1 MSRRIES
8 CVWTVAFAL
17 IGCGQTGQEVY
28 PLRVE
33 GAGTATGTLI
43 VPTRA
48 PPDPAPVCAPPC
60 ECGSGDWEVT
70 LEQADV
76 AFGPLYLCASVR
88 AGPELCPESIAEML
102 DVGVVDALDPAP
114 VLLGAGQALTGRAQS
129 AMWDYGR
136 SWLLTQ
142 TEVVPDPRA
151 PGGHSLVL
159 RGTAT
164 KGPTSFRFA
173 ADVDVDASEA
183 GLYGVQS
190 APVTRDFAGPYE
202 SLSVRFDPGAWV
214 SGIDFDAVACGRA
227 SASEVDVSFAR
238 TSIAYNSLYI
248 AMNNS
253 RLPTLVGQS
262 SAAP

>member
-1 MSRRIES
+1 
-8 CVWTVAFAL
+8 
-17 IGCGQTGQEVY
+17 
-28 PLRVE
+28 
-33 GAGTATGTLI
+33 
-43 VPTRA
+43 
-48 PPDPAPVCAPPC
+48 
-60 ECGSGDWEVT
+60 
-70 LEQADV
+70 
-76 AFGPLYLCASVR
+76 
-88 AGPELCPESIAEML
+88 ML
-102 DVGVVDALDPAP
+102 DVAVVDALDPAP
-114 VLLGAGQALTGRAQS
+114 VLLGEGVALTGRAQS

-136 SWLLTQ
+136 SWLFTQ
-142 TEVVPDPRA
+142 TVVIPDPRA

-190 APVTRDFAGPYE
+190 APVARDFTGPYE

-214 SGIDFDAVACGRA
+214 SSIDFDAVACSRA
-227 SASEVDVSFAR
+227 SASAVDVRFAR

>member
-1 MSRRIES
+1 MSVRVRG
-8 CVWTVAFAL
+8 VPLLLAL
-17 IGCGQTGQEVY
+17 LLTACGVTGQDSY

-33 GAGTATGTLI
+33 GTGTTTPPFV
-43 VPTRA
+43 VPARLPASCAA
-48 PPDPAPVCAPPC
+48 PCAC
-60 ECGSGDWEVT
+60 DAGEWQVT

-76 AFGPLYLCASVR
+76 AFGPLYLCASER
-88 AGPELCPESIAEML
+88 AEPDLCPESLAEML
-102 DVGVVDALDPAP
+102 EVGVIDALDPTP
-114 VLLGAGQALTGRAQS
+114 VLLGEGQAFTGRAQS

-136 SWLLTQ
+136 SWLFTQ
-142 TEVVPDPRA
+142 SVVRPDPRA

-190 APVTRDFAGPYE
+190 APVARDFTGPYE

-214 SGIDFDAVACGRA
+214 SSIDFDAVACSRA
-227 SASEVDVSFAR
+227 SASAVDVRFAR